1 MNAPVTLTQEQL
13 RELASSLRT
22 PASGA
27 SVGDPFAKLNTPID
41 ILGKGLGKL
50 YGFVED
56 GEKVFQT
63 LSNTGNSFNND
74 IVGMRIAAANS
85 RMSFEEFAAV
95 QSKSAKDF
103 AGLGGNVAKGGMAFS
118 EFSKTF
124 FDSGLTENLRQM
136 GYTSKDLNEVLAV
149 QIGFQKSTTDT
160 SVAGQIK
167 ASQAAADLATE
178 MDLIAKQTGKTR
190 KEQEASLEKAKADG
204 QIEAKMRLIGLK
216 EGPEAEAKARA
227 AFAEKYIQAEAMGT
241 GQVFKEM
248 FATGT
253 VRSQEAAMQMG
264 LLGEAARGTAESA
277 KQLSRGQIEA
287 SQSAMES
294 AKVGNLANQKNEAIL
309 NATVYGSGAVAD
321 VGKKYIEA
329 NDTMYHGTKKTADA
343 MGMTLKSTEDF
354 GKALGANRKSIQDEQ
369 EARHGATAALIAAKA
384 RADDLR
390 AATANVVA
398 APLNRQGSVTDTAGM
413 NIYNQLNQGVGARD
427 TAAQTAAQYRQAA
440 ISNATD
446 PRGSGR
452 AEAGSRAGIEG
463 VARSLGAETAVQ
475 RLDQVA
481 GGAVQGATNV
491 VNKVANFGADV
502 LDVLNFNAKNIN
514 LPNRDEGTLGK
525 TGQPFE
531 PADFIGKVQKGEM
544 VLTPDQAQKFL
555 TGAKMEGMANAVQE
569 MAKSMPGQKGG
580 ANLDIANIAK
590 NIKIDTSAMP
600 KPEDMMGM
608 VKGLLPSGFPGMPGF
623 PGSTTGKTTYPG
635 GFDPNIDDGG
645 KAHRPGEREF
655 AQQYAAQGNLR
666 AIDKLNADFDR
677 ALGKTS
683 GTSGAPTAPKMP
695 AGTGAAFDR
704 AGFKMPSFDQIS
716 IGPDGMPRITAKP
729 QAQTVPAAVDKK
741 TANQQNEDA
750 KRGVAAGQPES
761 KPAEA
766 PTQPSTTGQKAATLD
781 DVAKLLSS
789 LNTTMSKLTEHA
801 SETNRLTANQI
812 RATKAM
818 SGNVHDR
825 P

>member
-27 SVGDPFAKLNTPID
+27 SVSDPFAKLSTPID

-264 LLGEAARGTAESA
+264 LLGQAARETGESA
-277 KQLSRGQIEA
+277 KQLSRGNIEA

-384 RADDLR
+384 RADDLK
-390 AATANVVA
+390 AVFMNQTA
-398 APLNRQGSVTDTAGM
+398 APLNRPGSASDTAGM
-413 NIYNQLNQGVGARD
+413 RIYNALNQDVGARD
-427 TAAQTAAQYRQAA
+427 TPAQTAAQYRGMATNNVRFNNGPAA
-440 ISNATD
+440 
-446 PRGSGR
+446 
-452 AEAGSRAGIEG
+452 AGYRQNTEQLAAPVMQPIMN
-463 VARSLGAETAVQ
+463 VV
-475 RLDQVA
+475 DKVA
-481 GGAVQGATNV
+481 GGAVQGATEIAGRAVGFVQDAMKVYQMNV
-491 VNKVANFGADV
+491 
-502 LDVLNFNAKNIN
+502 
-514 LPNRDEGTLGK
+514 PTRDEGTLGK

-531 PADFIGKVQKGEM
+531 PQDFIGKIAKGEM
-544 VLTPDQAQKFL
+544 VLTPDQAQKFMM
-555 TGAKMEGMANAVQE
+555 GAKTDGIASAVQE
-569 MAKSMPGQKGG
+569 MAKTMPGQKGM

-608 VKGLLPSGFPGMPGF
+608 VKGLLPSGFPGMPGM

-655 AQQYAAQGNLR
+655 AQQFAAQGNLK